1 MKKGKLISMAFVG
14 ALMLASCGGTE
25 EVKEEAPL
33 EICFYTYDSTAT
45 EFSWTA
51 YKFNE
56 KTPVGGTFN
65 EIEITSDGS
74 SDDLKGLIESMKFS
88 MKTASV
94 ETQNPERNEKIARL
108 FFGTIKTPSID
119 GRVKKLKD
127 NGKAVIEVKMNGVA
141 VDVEGDYT
149 LVDGKFSFDTSVDMK
164 LWNALSGI
172 STLNAECK
180 DLHTGADG
188 VSKLWSEVALSFST
202 QFTSDCD

>member
-1 MKKGKLISMAFVG
+1 MSMAFVG
-14 ALMLASCGGTE
+14 ALVLASCGGTE
-25 EVKEEAPL
+25 EVKEKEPL
-33 EICFYTYDSTAT
+33 EICFYSYDSSAT
-45 EFSWTA
+45 EFTWTA

-56 KTPVGGTFN
+56 KTPVAGTFN

-74 SDDLKGLIESMKFS
+74 SDDLTGLIESMKFS

-127 NGKAVIEVKMNGVA
+127 NGKAIVQVKMNGVA

-149 LVDGKFSFDTSVDMK
+149 LVDGKFTFDTSVDMK

-172 STLNAECK
+172 NTLNTECNE
-180 DLHTGADG
+180 LHKGADG
-188 VSKLWSEVALSFST
+188 KSKLWSEVALSFST
-202 QFTSDCD
+202 QFTSDCN